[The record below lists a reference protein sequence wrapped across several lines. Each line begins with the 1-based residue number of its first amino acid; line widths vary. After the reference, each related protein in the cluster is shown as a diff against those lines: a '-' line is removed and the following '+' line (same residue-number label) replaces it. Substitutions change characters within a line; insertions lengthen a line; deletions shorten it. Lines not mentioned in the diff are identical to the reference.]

1 MLKHVLTVASALAL
15 AALTSPAFAAGS
27 GHVDISGSVAAVCNV
42 TSPTHT
48 VSFGA
53 FTTAANGTYAGN
65 DVQTQGFGDIWCNSA
80 STLSVVAKPLVSDQ
94 HTTDT
99 PFTDRVDY
107 VVTSPTVPTPTSTVG
122 SVASTGATTTVN
134 VPQAFDTGTGTF
146 DQYTITTVSSGS
158 NKLVAG
164 TYSGTIDITLT
175 PAS

>member
-1 MLKHVLTVASALAL
+1 MLKHVLTVSSALAL
-15 AALTSPAFAAGS
+15 AALTSPAFAAGA

-107 VVTSPTVPTPTSTVG
+107 VVTTPTVPTPTSTVG
-122 SVASTGATTTVN
+122 SVAAPGAPPTVKD
-134 VPQAFDTGTGTF
+134 PHAFDPGARTF
-146 DQYTITTVSSGS
+146 E
-158 NKLVAG
+158 KKP
-164 TYSGTIDITLT
+164 LT
-175 PAS
+175 AV